1 MTPTDPQAPAAPA
14 APAAAAPAVDMTD
27 YQRQIDELKEQVAE
41 SQRTAQFWAQ
51 KAANGAPAAPAAP
64 KTDDG
69 DDDDVL
75 EAITTGGAK
84 GFDALAAKRGFVR
97 RNEVEEL
104 IETRA
109 TTLTKEQQLITEYPD
124 LQKKNSEFFKATAI
138 NYGNLVKSGTPQPV
152 AMELAAKQ
160 TELEFI
166 RAGKIKMNGSGPSG
180 EEKEAARLRRIAA
193 QASPNG
199 SSRPAPSDEEDEEL
213 TPQQK
218 HIADAMGITHEAY
231 AKRAKGGVAMRGV
244 K

>member
-14 APAAAAPAVDMTD
+14 TPAAAAPAVDTTD

-51 KAANGAPAAPAAP
+51 KAANGAPAPAAP

-84 GFDALAAKRGFVR
+84 GFDALAQKRGFVR
-97 RNEVEEL
+97 RNEVEQL

-109 TTLTKEQQLITEYPD
+109 TTLTKEQALLNEYPD
-124 LQKKNSEFFKATAI
+124 LKSKNTEFFKATAI

-166 RAGKIKMNGSGPSG
+166 RAGKIKMNGSDPSKD
-180 EEKEAARLRRIAA
+180 EKEAARLKRIAA
-193 QASPNG
+193 QASPSG

-218 HIADAMGITHEAY
+218 HIADAMGISHEAY

>member
-14 APAAAAPAVDMTD
+14 APAAAAPDVAH

-64 KTDDG
+64 HTDDG

-84 GFDALAAKRGFVR
+84 GFDALAAKRGFIR

-109 TTLTKEQQLITEYPD
+109 TTLTKEQQLINEYPD
-124 LQKKNSEFFKATAI
+124 LQKKNSEFFKSTAI

-180 EEKEAARLRRIAA
+180 EEKEAARLKRIAA
-193 QASPNG
+193 QASASG
-199 SSRPAPSDEEDEEL
+199 SSRPAPADEEDEEL

-218 HIADAMGITHEAY
+218 HIADAMGISHEAY